1 MQRTWKTRLLSV
13 GQFCRIDDNQQQD
26 QEIEEAEEKGNSSGA
41 ADGDNEDVRK
51 VSGPFWIGLQLIIS
65 RSSSHVEGD
74 SQRRMRYVGVNH
86 GPSV

>member
-41 ADGDNEDVRK
+41 ADGDNEDVLRK
-51 VSGPFWIGLQLIIS
+51 VPALFRLGCC
-65 RSSSHVEGD
+65 
-74 SQRRMRYVGVNH
+74 
-86 GPSV
+86 